1 MDERPGVAVTE
12 LTGSGDLLAR
22 GGPEAHRARLEPAA
36 RVSLPD
42 PQQLIEHRLVG
53 HHLHAKRGRA
63 PLVGAANRA
72 PTLGRLRA
80 EAQRGSVAR

>member
-1 MDERPGVAVTE
+1 
-12 LTGSGDLLAR
+12 
-22 GGPEAHRARLEPAA
+22 
-36 RVSLPD
+36 LPH

-53 HHLHAKRGRA
+53 HHLRAKHGRP